1 MLYYGLNSY
10 IYHALSVV
18 KYILVAIGIRM
29 PRNAKGNWT
38 KVGPANVEGTSV
50 KTSIPI
56 YLVAKYRIEVG
67 DTLEWDDDGEIMK
80 VRRIDTKGIRT
91 NFKGTRGKEK

>member
-1 MLYYGLNSY
+1 
-10 IYHALSVV
+10 
-18 KYILVAIGIRM
+18 M